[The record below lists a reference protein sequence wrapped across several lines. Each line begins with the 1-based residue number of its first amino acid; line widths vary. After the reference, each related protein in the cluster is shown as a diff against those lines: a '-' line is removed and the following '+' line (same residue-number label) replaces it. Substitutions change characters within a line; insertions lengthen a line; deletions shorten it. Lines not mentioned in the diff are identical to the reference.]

1 MNFKTYPLQSTGERG
16 KMVVTPKIIRRLLVM
31 VFCCLA
37 GLASASNAADYF
49 TQGCAASMSRQW
61 DSSIEFFNKAI
72 EINPENT
79 AAYIQRA
86 TSFQMVNRIDD
97 AIKDYETALKL
108 KPDYYLAFEYLAH
121 LYELK
126 NEPAKA
132 LEIYNRALPL
142 VKDPKWRSIITWKM
156 AQAKKK
162 LASQRVKQ

>member
-1 MNFKTYPLQSTGERG
+1 MNFKTYLFQSTCERG
-16 KMVVTPKIIRRLLVM
+16 KMEVTPRIIRRILVM
-31 VFCCLA
+31 VFCFVT
-37 GLASASNAADYF
+37 GFASASNAVDYF
-49 TQGCAASMSRQW
+49 TQGCVASMSRQW

-72 EINPENT
+72 EINPENA

-86 TSFQMVNRIDD
+86 TSFQMVDRIDD

-108 KPDYYLAFEYLAH
+108 KPDYYLALEYLAH

-142 VKDPKWRSIITWKM
+142 VKDPKWRSIITWKIS
-156 AQAKKK
+156 QAKKK